1 MFHVKRARGE
11 DEQDPREAGE
21 PPGLAWGN
29 PTAPA
34 REKPTGPASRGYSP
48 APAGVAGALCPV
60 TPMPEV
66 DLPRPGDRSR
76 RTVARAR
83 ASAGPAPGRGG
94 TPALGWREG
103 PRPSGAA
110 PWAHRKARARRTGC
124 SGDGYGLPDR
134 GRLGS
139 SNGRPRLSDACHLG
153 GGPLGVDRR
162 SSPSADPRRL
172 GPPGMSI
179 RRPSPSCSP
188 TSARLRTG
196 ASPSLGRHRALS
208 PYPVHVSRETCRW
221 GGRE

>member
-34 REKPTGPASRGYSP
+34 REKPTGPASRGYNP
-48 APAGVAGALCPV
+48 APAGVAGAFCPV

-134 GRLGS
+134 GRLGEFQ
-139 SNGRPRLSDACHLG
+139 RPPATIGCVPPR
-153 GGPLGVDRR
+153 RR
-162 SSPSADPRRL
+162 SAGRRQAPVTIGL
-172 GPPGMSI
+172 
-179 RRPSPSCSP
+179 SP
-188 TSARLRTG
+188 TAGSAGDVHQT
-196 ASPSLGRHRALS
+196 
-208 PYPVHVSRETCRW
+208 PVTILLTDEREAQD
-221 GGRE
+221 GREPLAGPASGS